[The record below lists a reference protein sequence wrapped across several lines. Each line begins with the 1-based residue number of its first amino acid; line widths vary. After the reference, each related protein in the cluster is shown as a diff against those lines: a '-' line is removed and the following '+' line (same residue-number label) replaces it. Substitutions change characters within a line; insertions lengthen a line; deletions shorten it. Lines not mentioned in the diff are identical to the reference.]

1 MLPQNRLLPC
11 FCLGLLRESAS
22 LGGLWAHPHW
32 AAVAMAC
39 MLAAPALGI
48 CTSLPLLFQE
58 DGVGHGASVGPVLL
72 YCFGLCMA
80 HGRIARGLK
89 TRLLRSTLLLY
100 REFKLQL
107 FFNLNLSLFFFVTQ
121 CNK

>member
-58 DGVGHGASVGPVLL
+58 NGVGHGASVGPVLL

-80 HGRIARGLK
+80 HGRCSVSICALM
-89 TRLLRSTLLLY
+89 
-100 REFKLQL
+100 
-107 FFNLNLSLFFFVTQ
+107 SLDLVPLPF
-121 CNK
+121 